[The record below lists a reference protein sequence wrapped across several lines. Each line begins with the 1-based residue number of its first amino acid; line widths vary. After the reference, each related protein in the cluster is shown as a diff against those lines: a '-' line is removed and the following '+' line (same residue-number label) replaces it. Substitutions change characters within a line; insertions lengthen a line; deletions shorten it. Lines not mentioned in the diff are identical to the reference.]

1 MTTRLY
7 TAALALMLTAM
18 PSSGQELELKA
29 GMNLSTLSGDAVIG
43 AAREVGMN
51 FGVGVILPVAPG
63 FSLNLGTNFSKKGV
77 TQTAGGVTTLMD
89 LSYIEIP
96 VLFRVGLL
104 SAGTTSLDV
113 VLGPNLGIST
123 GCERITTDA
132 LGPPVS
138 TDCGSDL
145 RNTDIGG
152 VVGLGVSFAVGNLV
166 SLGLDTTYNIGMTS
180 LGNSTSTFDG
190 LKNST
195 LTMQSR
201 VSFSIF

>member
-18 PSSGQELELKA
+18 PLSGQRLELKA
-29 GMNLSTLSGDAVIG
+29 GMNLSTLSGDAVVG
-43 AAREVGMN
+43 ADREVGMN
-51 FGVGVILPVAPG
+51 FGVGVIIPVAPG
-63 FSLNLGTNFSKKGV
+63 FDLNLGTNFSKKGV
-77 TQTAGGVTTLMD
+77 TQSAGGVTTLMD

-96 VLFRVGLL
+96 VLIRVGLL
-104 SAGTTSLDV
+104 SAGTASLDV

-123 GCERITTDA
+123 GCEITTDA
-132 LGPPVS
+132 LGPPAS
-138 TDCGSDL
+138 ADCGSDL
-145 RNTDIGG
+145 KNMDIGG

-201 VSFSIF
+201 VSFAIF